1 MKVRL
6 ANIALGAAFSVL
18 VAACG
23 GGGDVATGPAIS
35 LTPQR
40 GDIVANP
47 PPMLTSFSTPAE
59 FTAALNAT
67 ATGRNLLALAG
78 TPKCGIN
85 FHYMTYYTVG
95 GAAEQTKATGGVM
108 VPTGSDPACTGPRP
122 VLLYGHG
129 TTVEKGYNIAS
140 PANGEAGLLAAF
152 YAAQGWIVVAPNYA
166 GYDASDLPYHPY
178 LNAEQQA
185 NDMIDALRAARKA
198 FPNIGANASNKLFIS
213 GYSQGGHVAMATHK
227 AMQALPSEFSV
238 TASGPM
244 SGPYSLTKFSQ
255 TVFAGGVNAGATIF
269 FPMLM
274 TSYQRS
280 YGNIYA
286 SVNDV
291 YEPAYATG
299 IETLIPS
306 ATLTTT
312 TLVTTGRLPT
322 RLWANNPLVTGDP
335 SLDALFAA
343 GVGTPNLVKTSFRQ
357 AVLANPS
364 HPVWAAAARNDLTTG
379 WTPTRPMAMCFGAQ
393 DPVVF
398 GSNTAEAAAAFRG
411 RGAPAALINVFN
423 LEDATTVGPTL
434 AAGFA
439 AAKAATAS
447 DPAAPGASP
456 AEKVLQAYHGS
467 LVPPFCNVA
476 VRTFFQQVLASG
488 Q

>member
-1 MKVRL
+1 MNSCRISWGL
-6 ANIALGAAFSVL
+6 ALISAFVL
-18 VAACG
+18 SACG
-23 GGGDVATGPAIS
+23 GGGDVSPGPAIS
-35 LTPQR
+35 LSPQR
-40 GDIVANP
+40 GDLVANP
-47 PPMLTSFSTPAE
+47 PPMLTAFSTPAE
-59 FTAALNAT
+59 FTAALNAS
-67 ATGRNLLALAG
+67 ATGRNLLQLAG
-78 TPKCGIN
+78 APKCGIN

-95 GAAEQTKATGGVM
+95 GANESTKATGGVM

-122 VLLYGHG
+122 VLLYAHG

-140 PANGEAGLLAAF
+140 PANSEGGLLAAF

-178 LNAEQQA
+178 LNAEQQSS
-185 NDMIDALRAARKA
+185 DMIDALRAARKA
-198 FPNIGANASNKLFIS
+198 FPNIGANASNKLFIT

-227 AMQALPSEFSV
+227 AMQALPSEFTV

-244 SGPYSLTKFSQ
+244 SGPYAMTKFAQ

-280 YGNIYA
+280 YGNLYS

-291 YEPAYATG
+291 YEAAYAPG
-299 IETLIPS
+299 IESLIPS

-312 TLVTTGRLPT
+312 SLITTGKLPT

-335 SLDALFAA
+335 GLDALFAS
-343 GVGTPNLVKTSFRQ
+343 GVGLPNLVKTSFRQ
-357 AVLANPS
+357 AVLANPA
-364 HPVWAAAARNDLTTG
+364 HPVWVALARNDLTTG

-398 GSNTAEAAAAFRG
+398 GSNTADAAAAFAS
-411 RGAPAALINVFN
+411 RGARAPLVNVMN
-423 LEDATTVGPTL
+423 LEDAATVGPTL
-434 AAGFA
+434 AGAFA
-439 AAKAATAS
+439 AAKAATAA
-447 DPAAPGASP
+447 DPSAPGATP
-456 AEKVLQAYHGS
+456 AEKVLQAYHGG
-467 LVPPFCNVA
+467 LVPPFCNLA
-476 VRTFFQQVLASG
+476 VRSFFQQVLASG